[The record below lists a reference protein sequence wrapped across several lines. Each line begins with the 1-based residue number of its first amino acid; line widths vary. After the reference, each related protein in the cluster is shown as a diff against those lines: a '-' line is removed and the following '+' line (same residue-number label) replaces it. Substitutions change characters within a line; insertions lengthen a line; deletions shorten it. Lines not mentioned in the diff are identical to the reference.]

1 MDFLDLAKRRY
12 SVRTYRETPV
22 EKEKVA
28 RILEAA
34 RVSPSAANLQPTRLV
49 VVDDKA
55 GMEKLSRAANVYS
68 VPLAIIVCADHAKA
82 WKRPADGKSTVDIDA
97 SIATDHMMMEATSL
111 GLGSVWICWFDP
123 EVVAHEFGL
132 PETLEPINVLAI
144 GYSDG
149 PAKSPDRHAAER
161 IPVGELLM
169 RH

>member
-1 MDFLDLAKRRY
+1 MDFLDLAKKRY
-12 SVRTYRETPV
+12 SVRSYKKTPV
-22 EKEKVA
+22 EEEKVA
-28 RILEAA
+28 CIMEAE
-34 RVSPSAANLQPTRLV
+34 RVAPSAANLQPTRLV
-49 VVDDKA
+49 VIDNA
-55 GMEKLSRAANVYS
+55 EGMEKLSRAANVYS
-68 VPLAIIVCADHAKA
+68 APLAIIVCADHAKA

-132 PETLEPINVLAI
+132 PETFEPINVLAI
-144 GYSDG
+144 GYSDE

>member
-12 SVRTYRETPV
+12 SVRSYKETPV
-22 EKEKVA
+22 EEEKVA

-55 GMEKLSRAANVYS
+55 
-68 VPLAIIVCADHAKA
+68 IIVCADHAKA

-97 SIATDHMMMEATSL
+97 AIATDHMMMEATSL

-149 PAKSPDRHAAER
+149 PAKSPDRHATER
-161 IPVGELLM
+161 IPVGELLA
-169 RH
+169 RR